1 MMGWKWTGRN
11 ARQMVTAS
19 AALCLPFW
27 HLGLRVGH
35 RAARTRW
42 LSITRQYIRSSTSHT
57 FSLSLSSAQ
66 LLSYSDTV
74 GLDTRLTSC
83 VAHDGS
89 HESQQ
94 ELLDSDG
101 CSLDTSI
108 LPNVQERIINR
119 SGSTI
124 KLLYANF
131 QAFRFPDRDHLHL
144 KCTVVVC
151 KGKCL
156 MVHVH
161 LYSIY
166 QQSPHCSLLS
176 LSPSFRFMVTR
187 FKGILFSL

>member
-1 MMGWKWTGRN
+1 MKDI
-11 ARQMVTAS
+11 S
-19 AALCLPFW
+19 AIIFLKNNKKKGKEENKKKSNGGLLLRRKKNKDTRW
-27 HLGLRVGH
+27 SSGLGCNICWLL
-35 RAARTRW
+35 AARIRW
-42 LSITRQYIRSSTSHT
+42 WAINRTAIGILSPLN
-57 FSLSLSSAQ
+57 SLSPSAT
-66 LLSYSDTV
+66 LFSFCRISDAV

-119 SGSTI
+119 SGSVI

-156 MVHVH
+156 MVWSSFTTHILL
-161 LYSIY
+161 LYI
-166 QQSPHCSLLS
+166 
-176 LSPSFRFMVTR
+176 
-187 FKGILFSL
+187 

>member
-1 MMGWKWTGRN
+1 MIFSQPTQRIVNMRFT
-11 ARQMVTAS
+11 
-19 AALCLPFW
+19 FF
-27 HLGLRVGH
+27 
-35 RAARTRW
+35 
-42 LSITRQYIRSSTSHT
+42 SIG
-57 FSLSLSSAQ
+57 FLSSFFFRSFIFIIYCISPFIVIVA
-66 LLSYSDTV
+66 V
-74 GLDTRLTSC
+74 GIDTRLTSC

-108 LPNVQERIINR
+108 LPNVQERIVSR
-119 SGSTI
+119 SNFVI

-156 MVHVH
+156 MVRV
-161 LYSIY
+161 LI
-166 QQSPHCSLLS
+166 
-176 LSPSFRFMVTR
+176 TR
-187 FKGILFSL
+187 KERG

>member
-1 MMGWKWTGRN
+1 MLRRKKNKDTRWSSGLGCNICWLLA
-11 ARQMVTAS
+11 ARIRWWAINRTAIGILS
-19 AALCLPFW
+19 PLNSLPFR
-27 HLGLRVGH
+27 HP
-35 RAARTRW
+35 
-42 LSITRQYIRSSTSHT
+42 
-57 FSLSLSSAQ
+57 FSFCRI
-66 LLSYSDTV
+66 SDAV

-119 SGSTI
+119 SGSVI

-156 MVHVH
+156 MVWSSFTTHILLLYI
-161 LYSIY
+161 LYSLY
-166 QQSPHCSLLS
+166 KS
-176 LSPSFRFMVTR
+176 SFRIMVSPPQ
-187 FKGILFSL
+187 IQN

>member
-1 MMGWKWTGRN
+1 MITLFSISF
-11 ARQMVTAS
+11 VY
-19 AALCLPFW
+19 LL
-27 HLGLRVGH
+27 H
-35 RAARTRW
+35 RI
-42 LSITRQYIRSSTSHT
+42 LHT
-57 FSLSLSSAQ
+57 DL
-66 LLSYSDTV
+66 TV

-94 ELLDSDG
+94 ELLDADG

-131 QAFRFPDRDHLHL
+131 QAFRFPNRDHLHL

-156 MVHVH
+156 MVQYLKNNNHF
-161 LYSIY
+161 LF
-166 QQSPHCSLLS
+166 
-176 LSPSFRFMVTR
+176 FRFMVFR
-187 FKGILFSL
+187 FREFETAWESYRLNLLDYEIYSPRIAMKGISLFPNIPIDFARIFPGKY

>member
-1 MMGWKWTGRN
+1 MVFWLGYLLAIGRTHSMTIN
-11 ARQMVTAS
+11 RTAIGILS
-19 AALCLPFW
+19 PLYSLPF
-27 HLGLRVGH
+27 
-35 RAARTRW
+35 
-42 LSITRQYIRSSTSHT
+42 RS
-57 FSLSLSSAQ
+57 FCRI
-66 LLSYSDTV
+66 SDAV

-119 SGSTI
+119 SGSII

-156 MVHVH
+156 MVW
-161 LYSIY
+161 
-166 QQSPHCSLLS
+166 
-176 LSPSFRFMVTR
+176 SPSNTD
-187 FKGILFSL
+187 IPLYIIYTI